1 VSEFHLP
8 KKGSKIFFAGLGGIG
23 MSALAQFINSLGYQ
37 VAGSDRDI
45 SSPSQAELFAKLAK
59 QGIQHFVQDGSGVK
73 SFEPDLIVFSTA
85 LEDDNPDFLAAGKT
99 ARMHR
104 SQAMAAA
111 VAQSGLKAIAV
122 AGSCGKTSV
131 TAWIA
136 ATMRAMGKA
145 PVMINGGYSP
155 DLESELYPGNFGEGS
170 DYVIFEADESDGS
183 LVNFTP
189 EISLLLNMGDDHHSK
204 DKLEVMFTTF
214 LSNAKHSVLNDTLA
228 YLAKEHSSCKTFLS
242 TAADFYIT
250 QVKHNQ
256 QGVTFCLNDQQE
268 FVQTSQWGVHSAD
281 NALAVIAS
289 LVTAGFSLSE
299 IVPAMSAFCGVR
311 RRFELKGRVQ
321 TVPLYDDYAHNPQ
334 KIAACIAAAQAIY
347 TGPVLVFFQPHG
359 FGPLGF
365 MKEALQRE
373 LAGVL
378 KQEDKFVLLPV
389 FYAGGTSSFKPTSK
403 EVCESYAAQNMRVGQ
418 LEDRKMTSAYL
429 NEHAKKYSCVLI
441 LGARDPSIPLWSQSL
456 TDEIS

>member
-1 VSEFHLP
+1 MSQFSLP

-45 SSPSQAELFAKLAK
+45 SSPSQADLFAKLAK

-73 SFEPDLIVFSTA
+73 AFAPDLIVFSSA
-85 LEDDNPDFLAAGKT
+85 LEDDNPDFLAAPQT
-99 ARMHR
+99 SRMHR

-111 VAQSGLKAIAV
+111 VDQSGLKAIAV

-155 DLESELYPGNFGEGS
+155 DLESVSYPGNFGEGA

-204 DKLEVMFTTF
+204 DKLEVMFKTFLENASHAVVNYDLAYLAEDHASKNTF
-214 LSNAKHSVLNDTLA
+214 LSNQ
-228 YLAKEHSSCKTFLS
+228 
-242 TAADFYIT
+242 ADFSLSK
-250 QVKHNQ
+250 VEHNQ
-256 QGVTFCLNDQQE
+256 QGVTFCLNEEQS

-289 LVTAGFSLSE
+289 LATCGFSLEE
-299 IVPAMSAFCGVR
+299 IIPAMAAFCGVR
-311 RRFELKGRVQ
+311 RRFELKGRIQ
-321 TVPLYDDYAHNPQ
+321 NVPLYDDYAHNPQ
-334 KIAACIAAAQAIY
+334 KIAACIAAAQEIY

-359 FGPLGF
+359 YGPLGF
-365 MKEALQRE
+365 MAEALQRE
-373 LAGVL
+373 LEGVL
-378 KQEDKFVLLPV
+378 NSQDKFVFLPV
-389 FYAGGTSSFKPTSK
+389 FYAGGTTSFKPTSK
-403 EVCESYAAQNMRVGQ
+403 EVCESYAKAGLRVDELEHRDMCQNY
-418 LEDRKMTSAYL
+418 LE
-429 NEHAKKYSCVLI
+429 EEAKHYSCILI
-441 LGARDPSIPLWSQSL
+441 VGARDPSIPLWSLSL
-456 TDEIS
+456 TDGAS